1 MLAHT
6 GNIPYAEGD
15 FALPHFPHVES
26 HGWNDIFSPLREFSL
41 LNGNSLCATHNVP
54 ALNQEHLQRMS
65 SRMPRQSV
73 AHDFLKPELYMQC
86 SQPTY
91 LQSNHTYLCTLREEK
106 TSKPTKEGSEVRHG
120 RVKTKGDSKK
130 GSRCVSSSCHIS
142 WAASVSTSGSHQTRV
157 LFCTQFIEMFIL
169 TVVHCMTDNCT
180 SGDSDRAE
188 STAAQIESIEV
199 TCQSSEEEALRSSNF
214 SGNAQELLAQS
225 RFCRSHLLS

>member
-1 MLAHT
+1 MPFRTFRMLKATVGMTSSVHY
-6 GNIPYAEGD
+6 GN
-15 FALPHFPHVES
+15 
-26 HGWNDIFSPLREFSL
+26 FSL

-142 WAASVSTSGSHQTRV
+142 WAASVSTSGSHRLGSSSV
-157 LFCTQFIEMFIL
+157 L
-169 TVVHCMTDNCT
+169 
-180 SGDSDRAE
+180 
-188 STAAQIESIEV
+188 
-199 TCQSSEEEALRSSNF
+199 SS
-214 SGNAQELLAQS
+214 
-225 RFCRSHLLS
+225 